1 VADEADMDLDL
12 DLEALERALEAG
24 AEPQEGAIGG
34 AGPLLDGPMEP
45 ELTEA
50 LPSSPGRPSESY
62 DPELPNWAVE
72 GSNAQK
78 MPGSGLACVTCPEAV
93 WMTGGEDLQAFC
105 RVLRTIT
112 WSARETVPMQIEICN
127 GKEMA
132 IVAVLEAQARE
143 EMKEQLRPSR

>member
-1 VADEADMDLDL
+1 MTDEQDL
-12 DLEALERALEAG
+12 DLEALDQLFRAGEATLQQSSGPG
-24 AEPQEGAIGG
+24 AAVFH
-34 AGPLLDGPMEP
+34 DGPMAP

-62 DPELPNWAVE
+62 EAHFPNWALQ
-72 GSNAQK
+72 GANAQK

-105 RVLRTIT
+105 RVLRAIT
-112 WSARETVPMQIEICN
+112 WSTLEAPPMQIEICT

-132 IVAVLEAQARE
+132 IVAMLEAQARE
-143 EMKEQLRPSR
+143 EMRER

>member
-1 VADEADMDLDL
+1 MADETDLDL
-12 DLEALERALEAG
+12 DVEALERAL
-24 AEPQEGAIGG
+24 G
-34 AGPLLDGPMEP
+34 AGDEPMQGSIGRGAAPFHGGPMEA

-62 DPELPNWAVE
+62 EPDLPNWAVE

-105 RVLRTIT
+105 RVLRGIT
-112 WSARETVPMQIEICN
+112 WSARENVPMQIEICN

-132 IVAVLEAQARE
+132 ILAMQEAQARE
-143 EMKEQLRPSR
+143 ELKEQLKPSR